1 MLLLYRQC
9 GHRTMPRTIYQL
21 KPAFQNLLRPATRAL
36 RNFGIT
42 ANHVTVSAAV
52 LSLATGCVLIANVSR
67 ASVLLVLPPVLFL
80 RMALN
85 AIDGML
91 AKEFD
96 MKSRLGAILNELGD
110 VISDTALYLPLALGW
125 GFSASLTVL
134 VVVMAVMTEMAG
146 VLGVMIGA
154 TRHYDGPM
162 GKSDRAF
169 VIGAAALALGL
180 GVPTGIWQDILLA
193 AMLPVEHSANR
204 AAAEMLARV
213 QLVRRRFLWFMRFL
227 LWASGRECRVR

>member
-193 AMLPVEHSANR
+193 AMLLLLVATVWNR
-204 AAAEMLARV
+204 TRMALAE
-213 QLVRRRFLWFMRFL
+213 
-227 LWASGRECRVR
+227 AS